1 MRLDHIAEKVLIAL
15 GRHPTKEPLNHS
27 FIPLGVAG
35 FITKRMNLK
44 RLPERMD
51 WDSYDPPAKSNL
63 QQLQREAGGND
74 NSREVVEIPSSP
86 ESPNRQ
92 SKHKAEN
99 VVQTKGDEYDVE
111 PMEGVESEGIAEKFK
126 ESLQG
131 TEVVANAQ
139 TVEPEPIDID
149 APTEILETSATQVV
163 DSSVKIQDG
172 QVVQPREE
180 EDQQGVEEEEEE
192 EYVSGFTALNK
203 LPPQPSTSHSLS
215 ASSESSARPPSTF
228 ERIQEPAQSS
238 RAESPVVSDIGHSHS
253 LGPAPPQALTVKPT
267 ETASSSSM
275 SVLTVT
281 STTQKTLSDK
291 SESLTS
297 TKRVLDTAQAPLA
310 KRPALSDD
318 TIDVAPSVS
327 PAMAVEHGQT
337 SAIRPTAFATVVS
350 QSGHSMT
357 STSSA
362 RPSPIATPAR
372 LAMTNERRR
381 RPVNR
386 FVTSSEPHYNVY
398 NCRWPCIRAGKQDIC
413 AQMHNI
419 DALWTHVTK
428 KHRDGSA
435 AHGYKCLWEKCQ
447 NENKLNYRFDSL
459 RECHKHILE
468 NHIRPIEDEL
478 GPGPS
483 VKGELE
489 KWPDTLARTTSS
501 LLTPLAIPM
510 SEERAAARTKQ
521 LAQETPSVPAKLP
534 RQLLEAIN
542 DLKTYGAGWS
552 PEEDGQ
558 VDTESPSRQ
567 DGEADDDANKPRG
580 NLGLYYSYEL

>member
-44 RLPERMD
+44 RLPEKMD

-63 QQLQREAGGND
+63 QQLQQGAGGND
-74 NSREVVEIPSSP
+74 NSRGVVEIPSSP
-86 ESPNRQ
+86 ESPNKE
-92 SKHKAEN
+92 SKQKAEN
-99 VVQTKGDEYDVE
+99 VVQTTGDEYRVE
-111 PMEGVESEGIAEKFK
+111 PMDGVESARIAEKSK
-126 ESLQG
+126 ESLQE

-139 TVEPEPIDID
+139 TVEPEHMDID
-149 APTEILETSATQVV
+149 APTEFRETSATQVV
-163 DSSVKIQDG
+163 DSSDNMQDG
-172 QVVQPREE
+172 QEVKPREE
-180 EDQQGVEEEEEE
+180 EQQRVEDEEE

-203 LPPQPSTSHSLS
+203 PPPQPIAKYPLS
-215 ASSESSARPPSTF
+215 ASSESSARPPATF
-228 ERIQEPAQSS
+228 ERIQDPAQTS
-238 RAESPVVSDIGHSHS
+238 RAESPVGSDIGHSYS
-253 LGPAPPQALTVKPT
+253 LAPAPPAAVITVKPT

-275 SVLTVT
+275 AVLTTT
-281 STTQKTLSDK
+281 STAHKTLSDK
-291 SESLTS
+291 AESLTS
-297 TKRVLDTAQAPLA
+297 TKRVLDTTQAPLA
-310 KRPALSDD
+310 KRPALSHD
-318 TIDVAPSVS
+318 TIDVAPSLS
-327 PAMAVEHGQT
+327 PAMAVAQGQT
-337 SAIRPTAFATVVS
+337 SAIRPTPLATTVS
-350 QSGHSMT
+350 QSGHSMA
-357 STSSA
+357 STTSA
-362 RPSPIATPAR
+362 RPSPTASAR
-372 LAMTNERRR
+372 LAVTNDRRL

-386 FVTSSEPHYNVY
+386 FVTDSEPHYNIY

-413 AQMHNI
+413 AQLHNI
-419 DALWTHVTK
+419 DALWTHMTK

-468 NHIRPIEDEL
+468 HHIKPIEDVF

-489 KWPDTLARTTSS
+489 KWPETLARTTSS

-510 SEERAAARTKQ
+510 SEARAAARTKQ

-558 VDTESPSRQ
+558 VDTELPSRQ
-567 DGEADDDANKPRG
+567 DGEADNEANRPRG